1 MSRFF
6 RMLLVVA
13 ALWTALLPALAEEAY
28 TDRDLIDY
36 GYREAMCEFEDAPV
50 FAVRAYYE
58 LSLPEDASELPE
70 TVLEAYAGYDR
81 ILLIEYGRYELTP
94 ILQSRFV
101 CVGASGGGEFSL
113 LPTPFELLARTYD
126 AEALSRLDIRRAS
139 VRAPQKFPEKFS
151 GEVGIS
157 ASVAN
162 GAAKSAACIP
172 ACALFCS
179 PRFPAL

>member
-50 FAVRAYYE
+50 FALRAYYE

-70 TVLEAYAGYDR
+70 AVLEAYAGYDR

-113 LPTPFELLARTYD
+113 LSTPFELLARTYD
-126 AEALSRLDIRRAS
+126 AEALSRLDIRR
-139 VRAPQKFPEKFS
+139 VY
-151 GEVGIS
+151 
-157 ASVAN
+157 
-162 GAAKSAACIP
+162 
-172 ACALFCS
+172 
-179 PRFPAL
+179 